1 MRFVDKFNI
10 RDSIKTSSGDY
21 YFCSLEKLA
30 QSNPD
35 ISVDKMPNA
44 VRIMVESVI
53 RNTSLDINEN
63 FDINKLKL
71 WNDFDNSEEVPYF
84 PSRVLLQ
91 DFTGVPTIVDLASM
105 RDAML
110 ANNGDPS
117 KVNPM
122 VPVDLVIDHS
132 VQVDYFGTQNAF
144 MNNVNKEYERN
155 NERYS
160 LLKWAQNSFDNM
172 KVVPP
177 GAGIVHQVNLE
188 FLSPVISV
196 KNYDNI
202 SLVIP
207 DTLIGTD
214 SHTPMVSGLGVLAW
228 GVGGIEAESVMVG
241 QPVYM
246 KIPSVVG
253 VNLTGKLSEKA
264 TATDLVLSITQK
276 LRSYGVVGKMVEFY
290 GESLNSLS
298 LPDRATIS
306 NMAPEYGATASLFPV
321 DSKTLD
327 YLELTGRTSDQI
339 NLIEQYSKSQGL
351 FGSNQDTRE
360 YNSTITINLDEIEP
374 SMAGPK
380 RPQDK
385 VKLSEVK
392 SNFNTFLADTGQSII
407 NSNELDHG
415 SVVIAAITSCTNT
428 SNPDVMVGAGILA
441 RNAVRKGLN
450 SRPWVKT
457 SLAPGS
463 QVVDDYLL
471 KADLIDPLEKLGFHI
486 VGHGCTTCIG
496 NSGPLPEKVSNK
508 INDED
513 LVTCAV
519 LSGNRNFE
527 ARIHQ
532 QVKANYL
539 ASPILVVA
547 YAIAGTLNINFDT
560 DPIGIGQN
568 GEEVFL
574 EDIWPEK
581 EEIYS
586 IVNHS
591 LNPSMFKDR
600 YGKVF
605 EGDDNWKDLSIPDG
619 NIYKWDKSSTYIQP
633 LSIFNDFK
641 KELPE
646 MPEIN
651 NARILAVLGDS
662 ITTDHISPAG
672 NISKDSPAS
681 EFLEMNDISPIDFN
695 TYGARRGNENVLVR
709 GTFANIRLRN
719 LLTSDKEGGYTI
731 HFPSN
736 EVMSIYEASE
746 KYKEDNTPLVII
758 AGDEY
763 GSGSS
768 RDWAAKGP
776 YLLGVKL
783 VIAKS
788 FERIHRSN
796 LIGMGILPVEFVNGE
811 DFNLLKMNG
820 DAILSIENM
829 EDVKTSSSL
838 FQMTVKNP
846 DSKDIKKITLKS
858 RIDTNAEVNYYV
870 NGGLLQFVLRKLLN
884 D

>member
-10 RDSIKTSSGDY
+10 KDSIETSSGDY

-30 QSNPD
+30 ESNPD
-35 ISVDKMPNA
+35 IGIDKMPNA
-44 VRIMVESVI
+44 VKIMVESVI

-110 ANNGDPS
+110 TNNGDPS

-132 VQVDYFGTQNAF
+132 VQVDYFGTKNAF

-160 LLKWAQNSFDNM
+160 FLKWAQNSFDNV

-196 KNYDNI
+196 RNYDNI

-246 KIPSVVG
+246 KIPSVIG
-253 VNLTGKLSEKA
+253 VNLTGKLSAKA

-327 YLELTGRTSDQI
+327 YLELTGRTNDQI

-351 FGSNQDTRE
+351 FRSNQDTRE

-392 SNFNTFLADTGQSII
+392 SNFNTFLADTGQSIV

-471 KADLIDPLEKLGFHI
+471 KAGLIDPLEKLGFHI

-508 INDED
+508 INDEN

-527 ARIHQ
+527 ARVHQ

-651 NARILAVLGDS
+651 KARILAVLGDS

-695 TYGARRGNENVLVR
+695 TYGARRGNENILVR

-820 DAILSIENM
+820 DAILSIENI
-829 EDVKTSSSL
+829 EDVKTPSSL

>member
-21 YFCSLEKLA
+21 YFCSLKKLA
-30 QSNPD
+30 QSNPG

-44 VRIMVESVI
+44 VRIVVESVI
-53 RNTSLDINEN
+53 RNTSLDSNED

-110 ANNGDPS
+110 TNNGDPS

-132 VQVDYFGTQNAF
+132 VQVDYFGTKNAF

-155 NERYS
+155 KERYS
-160 LLKWAQNSFDNM
+160 LLKWAQNSFDNV

-188 FLSPVISV
+188 FLSPVISIRD
-196 KNYDNI
+196 YDNI
-202 SLVIP
+202 SLVFP

-214 SHTPMVSGLGVLAW
+214 SHTPMISGLGVLAW

-246 KIPSVVG
+246 KIPPVVG
-253 VNLTGKLSEKA
+253 VNLTGKLSAKA

-327 YLELTGRTSDQI
+327 YLELTGRTNDQI

-351 FGSNQDTRE
+351 FRSNQDTRE
-360 YNSTITINLDEIEP
+360 YNSTITINLDEIEL

-392 SNFNTFLADTGQSII
+392 SNFNTFLADTGQSIT

-441 RNAVRKGLN
+441 RNAVKKGLN

-471 KADLIDPLEKLGFHI
+471 KADLLDPLEKLGFHI

-508 INDED
+508 INDEN

-532 QVKANYL
+532 QIKANYL

-560 DPIGIGQN
+560 DPLGIGQS

-574 EDIWPEK
+574 EDLWPEK
-581 EEIYS
+581 EEIQS

-600 YGKVF
+600 YGKIF

-646 MPEIN
+646 MSEIK
-651 NARILAVLGDS
+651 NARILVVLGDS

-695 TYGARRGNENVLVR
+695 TYGSRRGNENVLVR

-719 LLTSDKEGGYTI
+719 LLTSEKEGGYTI

-736 EVMSIYEASE
+736 EIMSIYEASE
-746 KYKEDNTPLVII
+746 KYKKDNTPLVII

-820 DAILSIENM
+820 DTILSIENI
-829 EDVKTSSSL
+829 EDVKTPSSS
-838 FQMTVKNP
+838 FQMTIKNP

-858 RIDTNAEVNYYV
+858 RIDTNAEVNYYA

>member
-53 RNTSLDINEN
+53 RNTSLDINED

-110 ANNGDPS
+110 TNNGDPS

-132 VQVDYFGTQNAF
+132 VQVDYFGTKNAF

-264 TATDLVLSITQK
+264 TATDLVLAITQK

-327 YLELTGRTSDQI
+327 YLELTGRTGDQI

-360 YNSTITINLDEIEP
+360 YNSTITIHLDEIEP

-385 VKLSEVK
+385 VKLSEAK
-392 SNFNTFLADTGQSII
+392 SNFITFLADTGQSII

-428 SNPDVMVGAGILA
+428 SNPDVMIGAGILA

-508 INDED
+508 INDEN

-719 LLTSDKEGGYTI
+719 LLTSDKEGGYTV

-811 DFNLLKMNG
+811 DFNLLRMNG
-820 DAILSIENM
+820 DAILSIENI
-829 EDVKTSSSL
+829 EDVKTPSSL

>member
-30 QSNPD
+30 QSNPN

-53 RNTSLDINEN
+53 RNTSLDINED

-110 ANNGDPS
+110 TNNGDPS

-132 VQVDYFGTQNAF
+132 VQVDYFGTKNAF

-327 YLELTGRTSDQI
+327 YLELTGRTGDQI

-385 VKLSEVK
+385 VKLSEAK

-428 SNPDVMVGAGILA
+428 SNPDVMIGAGILA

-646 MPEIN
+646 MPEIY

-811 DFNLLKMNG
+811 DFNLLRMNG
-820 DAILSIENM
+820 DAILSIENI
-829 EDVKTSSSL
+829 EDVKTPSSL

>member
-1 MRFVDKFNI
+1 MKFVDKFGI
-10 RDSIKTSSGDY
+10 KDSIKTSSGDY
-21 YFCSLEKLA
+21 YYCSLEKLA
-30 QSNPD
+30 TSNSD
-35 ISVDKMPNA
+35 IRIDTMPNA

-53 RNTSLDINEN
+53 RNTSLDINED

-132 VQVDYFGTQNAF
+132 VQVDYFGTKNAF

-155 NERYS
+155 TERYS

-196 KNYDNI
+196 REYDNI
-202 SLVIP
+202 SLAIP

-253 VNLTGKLSEKA
+253 VNLVGKLSATA

-290 GESLNSLS
+290 GESLNLLS

-327 YLELTGRTSDQI
+327 YLELTGRTDDQL

-351 FGSNQDTRE
+351 FGSSQNNRE

-392 SNFNTFLADTGQSII
+392 SNFNTFLAETGQSII

-428 SNPDVMVGAGILA
+428 SNPDVMIGAGILA
-441 RNAVRKGLN
+441 RNAVNKGLN
-450 SRPWVKT
+450 SRSWVKT

-496 NSGPLPEKVSNK
+496 NSGPLPENVSNK
-508 INDED
+508 IDEEN

-527 ARIHQ
+527 ARVHQ

-547 YAIAGTLNINFDT
+547 YAIAGTLDINFDT
-560 DPIGIGQN
+560 DPIGIGDN
-568 GEEVFL
+568 GEKIFL
-574 EDIWPEK
+574 EDIWPNK
-581 EEIYS
+581 DEIHS
-586 IVNHS
+586 IVNYS
-591 LNPSMFKDR
+591 LNPSMFKNR
-600 YGKVF
+600 YDKVF

-641 KELPE
+641 KELPQ
-646 MPEIN
+646 MPEIQ

-695 TYGARRGNENVLVR
+695 TYGSRRGNENVLVR
-709 GTFANIRLRN
+709 GTFANVRLRN
-719 LLTSDKEGGYTI
+719 LLTSEKEGGYTI
-731 HFPSN
+731 HFPTK
-736 EVMSIYEASE
+736 EIMSIYDASE
-746 KYKEDNTPLVII
+746 KYKKDNTPLVLI

-776 YLLGVKL
+776 YLLGVRL

-796 LIGMGILPVEFVNGE
+796 LIGMGILPVEFVDGE

-820 DAILSIENM
+820 DEILSIENI
-829 EDVKTSSSL
+829 EDVKTPSCL
-838 FQMTVKNP
+838 FNMTIKNP
-846 DSKDIKKITLKS
+846 DTDDVKTISLKS

>member
-53 RNTSLDINEN
+53 RNTSLDINED

-110 ANNGDPS
+110 TNNGDPS

-132 VQVDYFGTQNAF
+132 VQVDYFGTKNAF

-264 TATDLVLSITQK
+264 TATDLVLAITQK

-327 YLELTGRTSDQI
+327 YLELTGRTGDQI

-385 VKLSEVK
+385 VKLSEAK

-428 SNPDVMVGAGILA
+428 SNPDVMIGAGILA

-508 INDED
+508 INDEN

-719 LLTSDKEGGYTI
+719 LLTSDKEGGYTV

-811 DFNLLKMNG
+811 DFNLLRMNG
-820 DAILSIENM
+820 DAILSIENI
-829 EDVKTSSSL
+829 EDVKTPSSL

>member
-21 YFCSLEKLA
+21 YFCSLKKLA

-44 VRIMVESVI
+44 VRIMVENVI
-53 RNTSLDINEN
+53 RNTSLDFNED

-110 ANNGDPS
+110 TNNGDPS

-132 VQVDYFGTQNAF
+132 VQVDYFGTKNAF

-155 NERYS
+155 KERYS
-160 LLKWAQNSFDNM
+160 LLKWAQNSFDNV

-188 FLSPVISV
+188 FLSPVISIRD
-196 KNYDNI
+196 YDNI
-202 SLVIP
+202 SLIIP
-207 DTLIGTD
+207 DTIIGTD

-253 VNLTGKLSEKA
+253 VNLIGKLSAKA

-327 YLELTGRTSDQI
+327 YLELTGRTNDQI

-351 FGSNQDTRE
+351 FGSNEDTRE
-360 YNSTITINLDEIEP
+360 YNSTITINLDEIET

-392 SNFNTFLADTGQSII
+392 SNFNTFLADTGQAIV

-441 RNAVRKGLN
+441 RNAVRKGLK

-471 KADLIDPLEKLGFHI
+471 KANLIDPLEKLGFHI

-508 INDED
+508 INDEN

-574 EDIWPEK
+574 EDLWPGK

-600 YGKVF
+600 YDKVF
-605 EGDDNWKDLSIPDG
+605 EGDDNWKDLSVPDG

-646 MPEIN
+646 MSEIK

-695 TYGARRGNENVLVR
+695 TYGSRRGNENVLVR

-719 LLTSDKEGGYTI
+719 LLTSEKEGGYTI

-820 DAILSIENM
+820 DAILSIENI
-829 EDVKTSSSL
+829 EDVKTPSSL
-838 FQMTVKNP
+838 FQMIIKNP
-846 DSKDIKKITLKS
+846 DSNNIKKITLKS

>member
-10 RDSIKTSSGDY
+10 KDSIETSSGDY

-30 QSNPD
+30 ESNPD
-35 ISVDKMPNA
+35 IGIDKMPNA
-44 VRIMVESVI
+44 VKIMVESVI

-110 ANNGDPS
+110 TNNGDPS

-132 VQVDYFGTQNAF
+132 VQVDYFGTKNAF

-160 LLKWAQNSFDNM
+160 LLKWAQNSFDNV

-196 KNYDNI
+196 RNYDNI

-246 KIPSVVG
+246 KIPSVIG
-253 VNLTGKLSEKA
+253 VNLTGKLSAKA

-327 YLELTGRTSDQI
+327 YLELTGRTNDQI

-351 FGSNQDTRE
+351 FRSNQDTRE

-392 SNFNTFLADTGQSII
+392 SNFNTFLADTGQSIV

-471 KADLIDPLEKLGFHI
+471 KAGLIDPLEKLGFHI

-508 INDED
+508 INDEN

-527 ARIHQ
+527 ARVHQ

-581 EEIYS
+581 EEIHS

-651 NARILAVLGDS
+651 KARILAVLGDS

-681 EFLEMNDISPIDFN
+681 EFLGMNDISPIDFN
-695 TYGARRGNENVLVR
+695 TYGARRGNENILVR

-820 DAILSIENM
+820 DAILSIENI
-829 EDVKTSSSL
+829 EDVKTPSSL

>member
-160 LLKWAQNSFDNM
+160 LLKWAQNSFDNI

-327 YLELTGRTSDQI
+327 YLELTGRTGDQI

-508 INDED
+508 INDEN

-646 MPEIN
+646 MPEIY

-672 NISKDSPAS
+672 NISKNSPAS

>member
-1 MRFVDKFNI
+1 
-10 RDSIKTSSGDY
+10 
-21 YFCSLEKLA
+21 
-30 QSNPD
+30 
-35 ISVDKMPNA
+35 
-44 VRIMVESVI
+44 
-53 RNTSLDINEN
+53 
-63 FDINKLKL
+63 
-71 WNDFDNSEEVPYF
+71 
-84 PSRVLLQ
+84 
-91 DFTGVPTIVDLASM
+91 
-105 RDAML
+105 
-110 ANNGDPS
+110 
-117 KVNPM
+117 
-122 VPVDLVIDHS
+122 
-132 VQVDYFGTQNAF
+132 
-144 MNNVNKEYERN
+144 
-155 NERYS
+155 
-160 LLKWAQNSFDNM
+160 M

-385 VKLSEVK
+385 VRLSEVK

-646 MPEIN
+646 MPEIY

>member
-53 RNTSLDINEN
+53 RNTSLDINED

-646 MPEIN
+646 MPEIY

-820 DAILSIENM
+820 DAILSIENI

>member
-53 RNTSLDINEN
+53 RNTSLDINED

-110 ANNGDPS
+110 TNNGDPS

-264 TATDLVLSITQK
+264 TATDLVLAITQK

-306 NMAPEYGATASLFPV
+306 NMAPEYGATASLFPM

-327 YLELTGRTSDQI
+327 YLELTGRTGDQI

-385 VKLSEVK
+385 VKLSEAK

-586 IVNHS
+586 VVNHS

-719 LLTSDKEGGYTI
+719 LLTSDKEGGYTV

-820 DAILSIENM
+820 DAILSIENI

>member
-53 RNTSLDINEN
+53 RNTSLDINED

-110 ANNGDPS
+110 TNNGDPS

-132 VQVDYFGTQNAF
+132 VQVDYFGTKNAF

-160 LLKWAQNSFDNM
+160 LLKWAQNSFDNI

-214 SHTPMVSGLGVLAW
+214 SHTPMISGLGVLAW

-253 VNLTGKLSEKA
+253 VNLIGKLSEKA

-327 YLELTGRTSDQI
+327 YLELTGRTGDQI

-508 INDED
+508 INDEN

-672 NISKDSPAS
+672 NISKNSPAS

-820 DAILSIENM
+820 DAILSIENI
-829 EDVKTSSSL
+829 EDVKTYSSL
-838 FQMTVKNP
+838 FQMSVKNP

>member
-53 RNTSLDINEN
+53 RNTSLDINED

-110 ANNGDPS
+110 TNNGDPS

-132 VQVDYFGTQNAF
+132 VQVDYFGTKNAF

-264 TATDLVLSITQK
+264 TATDLVLAITQK

-327 YLELTGRTSDQI
+327 YLELTGRTGDQI

-385 VKLSEVK
+385 VKLSEAK

-428 SNPDVMVGAGILA
+428 SNPDVMIGAGILA

-508 INDED
+508 INDEN

-719 LLTSDKEGGYTI
+719 LLTSDKEGGYTV

-811 DFNLLKMNG
+811 DFNLLRMNG
-820 DAILSIENM
+820 DAILSIENI
-829 EDVKTSSSL
+829 EDVKIPSSL

>member
-53 RNTSLDINEN
+53 RNTSLDINED

>member
-21 YFCSLEKLA
+21 YFCSLNKLA

-44 VRIMVESVI
+44 VRIMVENVI
-53 RNTSLDINEN
+53 RNTSLDINED

-110 ANNGDPS
+110 TNNGDPS

-132 VQVDYFGTQNAF
+132 VQVDYFGTKNAF

-155 NERYS
+155 KERYS
-160 LLKWAQNSFDNM
+160 LLKWAQNSFDNV

-188 FLSPVISV
+188 FLSPVVSLRD
-196 KNYDNI
+196 YDNI

-253 VNLTGKLSEKA
+253 VNLIGKLSAKA

-327 YLELTGRTSDQI
+327 YLELTGRTNDQI

-360 YNSTITINLDEIEP
+360 YNSTITINLDEIET

-392 SNFNTFLADTGQSII
+392 SNFNTFLADTGQSIV

-441 RNAVRKGLN
+441 RNAVRKGLK
-450 SRPWVKT
+450 SRSWVKT

-496 NSGPLPEKVSNK
+496 NSGPLPEIVSNK
-508 INDED
+508 IND
-513 LVTCAV
+513 
-519 LSGNRNFE
+519 G
-527 ARIHQ
+527 
-532 QVKANYL
+532 
-539 ASPILVVA
+539 
-547 YAIAGTLNINFDT
+547 
-560 DPIGIGQN
+560 
-568 GEEVFL
+568 
-574 EDIWPEK
+574 
-581 EEIYS
+581 
-586 IVNHS
+586 
-591 LNPSMFKDR
+591 
-600 YGKVF
+600 
-605 EGDDNWKDLSIPDG
+605 
-619 NIYKWDKSSTYIQP
+619 
-633 LSIFNDFK
+633 
-641 KELPE
+641 
-646 MPEIN
+646 
-651 NARILAVLGDS
+651 
-662 ITTDHISPAG
+662 
-672 NISKDSPAS
+672 
-681 EFLEMNDISPIDFN
+681 
-695 TYGARRGNENVLVR
+695 
-709 GTFANIRLRN
+709 
-719 LLTSDKEGGYTI
+719 
-731 HFPSN
+731 
-736 EVMSIYEASE
+736 
-746 KYKEDNTPLVII
+746 
-758 AGDEY
+758 
-763 GSGSS
+763 
-768 RDWAAKGP
+768 
-776 YLLGVKL
+776 
-783 VIAKS
+783 
-788 FERIHRSN
+788 
-796 LIGMGILPVEFVNGE
+796 
-811 DFNLLKMNG
+811 
-820 DAILSIENM
+820 
-829 EDVKTSSSL
+829 
-838 FQMTVKNP
+838 
-846 DSKDIKKITLKS
+846 
-858 RIDTNAEVNYYV
+858 
-870 NGGLLQFVLRKLLN
+870 
-884 D
+884 

>member
-21 YFCSLEKLA
+21 YFCSLKKLA

-44 VRIMVESVI
+44 VRIMVENVI
-53 RNTSLDINEN
+53 RNTSLDINED

-110 ANNGDPS
+110 TNNGDPS

-132 VQVDYFGTQNAF
+132 VQVDYFGTKNAF

-155 NERYS
+155 KERYS
-160 LLKWAQNSFDNM
+160 LLKWAQNAFDNV

-188 FLSPVISV
+188 FLSPVVSLRD
-196 KNYDNI
+196 YDNI

-253 VNLTGKLSEKA
+253 VNLTGKLSAKA

-327 YLELTGRTSDQI
+327 YLELTGRTNDQI

-360 YNSTITINLDEIEP
+360 YNSTITINLDEIET

-392 SNFNTFLADTGQSII
+392 SNFNTFLADTGQSIV

-441 RNAVRKGLN
+441 RNAVRKGLK
-450 SRPWVKT
+450 SKSWVKT

-471 KADLIDPLEKLGFHI
+471 KANLIDPLEKLGFHI

-496 NSGPLPEKVSNK
+496 NSGPLSEKVSNK
-508 INDED
+508 INDEN

-574 EDIWPEK
+574 EDLWPGK

-600 YGKVF
+600 YDKIF
-605 EGDDNWKDLSIPDG
+605 EGDDNWKDLSVPDG

-646 MPEIN
+646 MSEIK

-695 TYGARRGNENVLVR
+695 TYGSRRGNENVLVR

-719 LLTSDKEGGYTI
+719 LLTSEKEGGYTI

-820 DAILSIENM
+820 DAILSIENI
-829 EDVKTSSSL
+829 EDVKTPSSL
-838 FQMTVKNP
+838 FQMIIKNP

>member
-160 LLKWAQNSFDNM
+160 LLKWAQNSFDNI

-672 NISKDSPAS
+672 NISKNSPAS

>member
-10 RDSIKTSSGDY
+10 KDSIKTSSGDY
-21 YFCSLEKLA
+21 YYCSLEKL
-30 QSNPD
+30 SELNPGLR
-35 ISVDKMPNA
+35 IDKMPNA
-44 VRIMVESVI
+44 VKIMVESVI
-53 RNTSLDINEN
+53 RNTSLDINED

-105 RDAML
+105 RDAIL

-132 VQVDYFGTQNAF
+132 VQVDYFGTKNAF

-155 NERYS
+155 TERYS

-196 KNYDNI
+196 REYENI
-202 SLVIP
+202 SLAIP

-253 VNLTGKLSEKA
+253 VNLIGKLSSKA

-290 GESLNSLS
+290 GESLNLLS

-327 YLELTGRTSDQI
+327 YLELTGRTSDQL

-351 FGSNQDTRE
+351 FGSSQNIRE
-360 YNSTITINLDEIEP
+360 YNSTITIDLDEIEP

-392 SNFNTFLADTGQSII
+392 SNFNTFLAETGQSIV

-441 RNAVRKGLN
+441 RNAVKKGLN
-450 SRPWVKT
+450 SKSWVKT

-471 KADLIDPLEKLGFHI
+471 KADLINPLEKLGFHI

-496 NSGPLPEKVSNK
+496 NSGPLPEIVSNK
-508 INDED
+508 INDEN

-527 ARIHQ
+527 ARVHQ

-547 YAIAGTLNINFDT
+547 YAIAGTLNINFDN
-560 DPIGIGQN
+560 DPIGIGHN
-568 GEEVFL
+568 GEKVFL
-574 EDIWPEK
+574 EDIWPDK
-581 EEIYS
+581 EEIHS
-586 IVNHS
+586 IVNYS
-591 LNPSMFKDR
+591 LNPSMFKNR
-600 YGKVF
+600 YDKVF

-641 KELPE
+641 KELPQ
-646 MPEIN
+646 MPEIQ

-695 TYGARRGNENVLVR
+695 TYGSRRGNENVLVR
-709 GTFANIRLRN
+709 GTFANVRLKN
-719 LLTSDKEGGYTI
+719 LLTSDKEGGYTV
-731 HFPSN
+731 HFPSE

-746 KYKEDNTPLVII
+746 KYKKDNTPLVII

-796 LIGMGILPVEFVNGE
+796 LIGMGILPVEFVDGE
-811 DFNLLKMNG
+811 DFNLLNMNG
-820 DAILSIENM
+820 SEILSIENI
-829 EDVKTSSSL
+829 EDVRTPSSL
-838 FQMTVKNP
+838 FHMTIKNP
-846 DSKDIKKITLKS
+846 KSGDMKKINLKS

>member
-30 QSNPD
+30 QSNPN

-53 RNTSLDINEN
+53 RNTSLDINED

-110 ANNGDPS
+110 TNNGDPS

-132 VQVDYFGTQNAF
+132 VQVDYFGTKNAF

-327 YLELTGRTSDQI
+327 YLELTGRTGDQI

-508 INDED
+508 INDEN

-811 DFNLLKMNG
+811 DFNLLRMNG
-820 DAILSIENM
+820 DAILSIENI
-829 EDVKTSSSL
+829 EDVKTPSSL

>member
-1 MRFVDKFNI
+1 MKFVDKFNI
-10 RDSIKTSSGDY
+10 KDSIKTSSGDY
-21 YFCSLEKLA
+21 YYCSLEKLA
-30 QSNPD
+30 ESNPD
-35 ISVDKMPNA
+35 ISIDKMPNA
-44 VRIMVESVI
+44 VKIMVESVI
-53 RNTSLDINEN
+53 RNTSLDINED

-105 RDAML
+105 RDAIL

-132 VQVDYFGTQNAF
+132 VQVDYFGTKNAF

-155 NERYS
+155 TERYS
-160 LLKWAQNSFDNM
+160 LLKWAQNSFANM

-196 KNYDNI
+196 REYDNI
-202 SLVIP
+202 SLAIP

-246 KIPSVVG
+246 KIPPVVG
-253 VNLTGKLSEKA
+253 VNLVGKLSATA

-290 GESLNSLS
+290 GESLNLLS

-327 YLELTGRTSDQI
+327 YLELTGRTDDQL
-339 NLIEQYSKSQGL
+339 NLIEKYSKSQGL
-351 FGSNQDTRE
+351 FGSSQNIRE

-385 VKLSEVK
+385 VKLSDVK
-392 SNFNTFLADTGQSII
+392 SNFNTFLADSGQSII

-428 SNPDVMVGAGILA
+428 SNPDVMIGAGILA
-441 RNAVRKGLN
+441 RNAVNKGLN
-450 SRPWVKT
+450 SRSWVKT

-496 NSGPLPEKVSNK
+496 NSGPLPENVSNK
-508 INDED
+508 IDEEN

-527 ARIHQ
+527 ARVHQ

-560 DPIGIGQN
+560 DPIGIGHN
-568 GEEVFL
+568 GEKVFL
-574 EDIWPEK
+574 EDIWPNK
-581 EEIYS
+581 DEIHS
-586 IVNHS
+586 IVNYS
-591 LNPSMFKDR
+591 LNPSMFKNR
-600 YGKVF
+600 YDKVF

-641 KELPE
+641 KELPQ
-646 MPEIN
+646 MPEIQ

-672 NISKDSPAS
+672 NISKNSPAS

-695 TYGARRGNENVLVR
+695 TYGSRRGNENVLVR
-709 GTFANIRLRN
+709 GTFANVRLRN
-719 LLTSDKEGGYTI
+719 LLTSEKEGGYTI
-731 HFPSN
+731 HFPSK
-736 EVMSIYEASE
+736 EIMSIYDASE
-746 KYKEDNTPLVII
+746 QYKKDNTPLVLI

-796 LIGMGILPVEFVNGE
+796 LIGMGILPVEFVDGE

-820 DAILSIENM
+820 DEILSIENI
-829 EDVKTSSSL
+829 EDVKIPSCL
-838 FQMTVKNP
+838 FNMTIKNP
-846 DSKDIKKITLKS
+846 DSGDMKTISLKS

>member
-646 MPEIN
+646 MPEIY

>member
-132 VQVDYFGTQNAF
+132 VQVDYFGTKNAF

>member
-1 MRFVDKFNI
+1 M
-10 RDSIKTSSGDY
+10 
-21 YFCSLEKLA
+21 
-30 QSNPD
+30 
-35 ISVDKMPNA
+35 
-44 VRIMVESVI
+44 
-53 RNTSLDINEN
+53 
-63 FDINKLKL
+63 
-71 WNDFDNSEEVPYF
+71 
-84 PSRVLLQ
+84 
-91 DFTGVPTIVDLASM
+91 
-105 RDAML
+105 
-110 ANNGDPS
+110 
-117 KVNPM
+117 
-122 VPVDLVIDHS
+122 
-132 VQVDYFGTQNAF
+132 
-144 MNNVNKEYERN
+144 
-155 NERYS
+155 
-160 LLKWAQNSFDNM
+160 
-172 KVVPP
+172 
-177 GAGIVHQVNLE
+177 
-188 FLSPVISV
+188 
-196 KNYDNI
+196 
-202 SLVIP
+202 
-207 DTLIGTD
+207 
-214 SHTPMVSGLGVLAW
+214 
-228 GVGGIEAESVMVG
+228 
-241 QPVYM
+241 
-246 KIPSVVG
+246 
-253 VNLTGKLSEKA
+253 
-264 TATDLVLSITQK
+264 
-276 LRSYGVVGKMVEFY
+276 
-290 GESLNSLS
+290 
-298 LPDRATIS
+298 
-306 NMAPEYGATASLFPV
+306 
-321 DSKTLD
+321 
-327 YLELTGRTSDQI
+327 
-339 NLIEQYSKSQGL
+339 
-351 FGSNQDTRE
+351 
-360 YNSTITINLDEIEP
+360 
-374 SMAGPK
+374 
-380 RPQDK
+380 
-385 VKLSEVK
+385 K
-392 SNFNTFLADTGQSII
+392 SNFNTFLADTGQSIV

-441 RNAVRKGLN
+441 RNAVRKGLK
-450 SRPWVKT
+450 SRSWVKT

-471 KADLIDPLEKLGFHI
+471 KANLIDPLEKLGFHI

-496 NSGPLPEKVSNK
+496 NSGPLSEKVSNK
-508 INDED
+508 INDEN

-532 QVKANYL
+532 QGKANYL

-574 EDIWPEK
+574 EDLWPGK

-600 YGKVF
+600 YDKIF
-605 EGDDNWKDLSIPDG
+605 EGDDNWKDLSVPDG

-646 MPEIN
+646 MSEIK

-695 TYGARRGNENVLVR
+695 TYGSRRGNENVLVR

-719 LLTSDKEGGYTI
+719 LLTSEKEGGYTI

-820 DAILSIENM
+820 DAILSIENI
-829 EDVKTSSSL
+829 EDVKTPSSL
-838 FQMTVKNP
+838 FQMIIKNP

-858 RIDTNAEVNYYV
+858 RIDTHAEVNYYV

>member
-53 RNTSLDINEN
+53 RNTSLDINED

-144 MNNVNKEYERN
+144 LNNVNKEYERN

-327 YLELTGRTSDQI
+327 YLELTGRTNDQI

-360 YNSTITINLDEIEP
+360 YNSTITINLDEIET

-392 SNFNTFLADTGQSII
+392 SNFNTFLADTGQSIV

-508 INDED
+508 INDEN

-527 ARIHQ
+527 ARVHQ
-532 QVKANYL
+532 QIKANYL

-547 YAIAGTLNINFDT
+547 YAIAGTLNINFDI
-560 DPIGIGQN
+560 DPIGIGKN

-574 EDIWPEK
+574 EDLWPEK

-591 LNPSMFKDR
+591 LNSSMFKDR
-600 YGKVF
+600 YGKIF

-646 MPEIN
+646 MSEIKH
-651 NARILAVLGDS
+651 ARILAVLGDS

-672 NISKDSPAS
+672 NISKNSPAS

-695 TYGARRGNENVLVR
+695 TYGSRRGNENVLVR

-719 LLTSDKEGGYTI
+719 LLTSEKEGGYTI

-746 KYKEDNTPLVII
+746 KYKADNTPLVII

-820 DAILSIENM
+820 DAILSIENI
-829 EDVKTSSSL
+829 EDVKTSASL

>member
-35 ISVDKMPNA
+35 INVDKMPNA
-44 VRIMVESVI
+44 VRIMVENVI
-53 RNTSLDINEN
+53 RNTNLDINED

-117 KVNPM
+117 KVNPL

-132 VQVDYFGTQNAF
+132 VQVDYFGTKNAF

-155 NERYS
+155 KERYS
-160 LLKWAQNSFDNM
+160 LLKWAQNSFNNM

-196 KNYDNI
+196 IDYDNI

-241 QPVYM
+241 QPIYM
-246 KIPSVVG
+246 KIPTVIG
-253 VNLTGKLSEKA
+253 VNLTGKLSAKA
-264 TATDLVLSITQK
+264 TATDLVLTITQK

-290 GESLNSLS
+290 GESLNLLS

-327 YLELTGRTSDQI
+327 YLELTGRTNDQI

-351 FGSNQDTRE
+351 FRSSQNTRE
-360 YNSTITINLDEIEP
+360 YNSIITINLDEIEP

-392 SNFNTFLADTGQSII
+392 SNFNTFLADTGQSIV

-441 RNAVRKGLN
+441 RNAIKKGLN
-450 SRPWVKT
+450 SKPWVKT
-457 SLAPGS
+457 SMAPGS
-463 QVVDDYLL
+463 QVVGDYLL

-486 VGHGCTTCIG
+486 VGYGCTTCIG

-508 INDED
+508 INDEN

-527 ARIHQ
+527 ARVHQ

-547 YAIAGTLNINFDT
+547 YAIAGTLDINFDS
-560 DPIGIGQN
+560 DPIGIGRN

-574 EDIWPEK
+574 EDIWPGK

-586 IVNHS
+586 IVNYS

-600 YGKVF
+600 YDTIF
-605 EGDDNWKDLSIPDG
+605 AGDNNWKDLSIPDG
-619 NIYKWDKSSTYIQP
+619 NIYKWDKASTYIQP

-646 MPEIN
+646 MPKIK

-681 EFLEMNDISPIDFN
+681 EFLEMNDIAPIDFN
-695 TYGARRGNENVLVR
+695 TYGSRRGNENVLVR
-709 GTFANIRLRN
+709 GTFANVRLRN
-719 LLTSDKEGGYTI
+719 LLTSEKEGGYTI

-820 DAILSIENM
+820 DEILSIENI
-829 EDVKTSSSL
+829 EDVKTPSSL
-838 FQMTVKNP
+838 FQMTIKNLE
-846 DSKDIKKITLKS
+846 SNDIKKITLKS

>member
-35 ISVDKMPNA
+35 INVDKMPNA
-44 VRIMVESVI
+44 VRIMVENVI
-53 RNTSLDINEN
+53 RNTNLDINED

-117 KVNPM
+117 KVNPL

-132 VQVDYFGTQNAF
+132 VQVDYFGTKNAF

-155 NERYS
+155 KERYS
-160 LLKWAQNSFDNM
+160 LLKWAQNSFNNM

-196 KNYDNI
+196 IDYDNI

-241 QPVYM
+241 QPIYM
-246 KIPSVVG
+246 KIPTVIG
-253 VNLTGKLSEKA
+253 VNLTGKLSAKA
-264 TATDLVLSITQK
+264 TATDLVLTITQK

-290 GESLNSLS
+290 GESLNLLS

-327 YLELTGRTSDQI
+327 YLELTGRTNDQI

-351 FGSNQDTRE
+351 FRSSQDTRE
-360 YNSTITINLDEIEP
+360 YNSIITINLDEIEP

-392 SNFNTFLADTGQSII
+392 SNFNTFLADTGQSIV

-441 RNAVRKGLN
+441 RNAVKKGLN
-450 SRPWVKT
+450 SKPWVKT
-457 SLAPGS
+457 SMAPGS
-463 QVVDDYLL
+463 QVVGDYLL

-486 VGHGCTTCIG
+486 VGYGCTTCIG

-508 INDED
+508 INDEN

-527 ARIHQ
+527 ARVHQ

-547 YAIAGTLNINFDT
+547 YAIAGTLDINFDS
-560 DPIGIGQN
+560 DPIGIGRN

-574 EDIWPEK
+574 EDIWPGK

-586 IVNHS
+586 IVNYS

-600 YGKVF
+600 YDTIF
-605 EGDDNWKDLSIPDG
+605 AGDNNWKDLSIPDG
-619 NIYKWDKSSTYIQP
+619 NIYKWDKASTYIQP

-646 MPEIN
+646 MPKIK

-681 EFLEMNDISPIDFN
+681 EFLEMNDIAPIDFN
-695 TYGARRGNENVLVR
+695 TYGSRRGNENVLVR
-709 GTFANIRLRN
+709 GTFANVRLRN
-719 LLTSDKEGGYTI
+719 LLTSEKEGGYTI

-820 DAILSIENM
+820 DEILSIENI
-829 EDVKTSSSL
+829 EDVKTPSSL
-838 FQMTVKNP
+838 FQMTIKNLE
-846 DSKDIKKITLKS
+846 SNDIKKITLKS

>member
-21 YFCSLEKLA
+21 YFCSLKKLA

-44 VRIMVESVI
+44 VRIMVENVI
-53 RNTSLDINEN
+53 RNTSLDINED

-110 ANNGDPS
+110 TNNGDPS

-132 VQVDYFGTQNAF
+132 VQVDYFGTKNAF

-155 NERYS
+155 KERYS
-160 LLKWAQNSFDNM
+160 LLKWAQNSFDNV

-196 KNYDNI
+196 RNYDNI

-253 VNLTGKLSEKA
+253 VNLIGKLSAKA

-327 YLELTGRTSDQI
+327 YLELTGRTNDQI

-351 FGSNQDTRE
+351 FGSNEDTRE
-360 YNSTITINLDEIEP
+360 YNSTITINLDEIET

-392 SNFNTFLADTGQSII
+392 SNFNTFLADTGQSIV

-441 RNAVRKGLN
+441 RNAVRKGLK
-450 SRPWVKT
+450 SRSWVKT

-471 KADLIDPLEKLGFHI
+471 KANLIDPLEKLGFHI

-508 INDED
+508 INDEN

-574 EDIWPEK
+574 EDLWPEK

-600 YGKVF
+600 YDKIF
-605 EGDDNWKDLSIPDG
+605 EGDDNWKDLSVPDG

-646 MPEIN
+646 MSEIK

-681 EFLEMNDISPIDFN
+681 EFLLMNDISPIDFN
-695 TYGARRGNENVLVR
+695 TYGSRRGNENVLVR

-719 LLTSDKEGGYTI
+719 LLTSEKEGGYTI

-820 DAILSIENM
+820 DAILSIENI
-829 EDVKTSSSL
+829 EDVKTPSSL
-838 FQMTVKNP
+838 FQMIIKNP

-858 RIDTNAEVNYYV
+858 RIDTHAEVNYYV